1 MALALSY
8 SNPLFE
14 TAESEKIARNRQ
26 SAVLNNTDLFI
37 VNLKITKRTE
47 KATSATPV
55 YEKETER

>member
-1 MALALSY
+1 MALSS

-37 VNLKITKRTE
+37 VHLEITKRAE

-55 YEKETER
+55 YEKEIER